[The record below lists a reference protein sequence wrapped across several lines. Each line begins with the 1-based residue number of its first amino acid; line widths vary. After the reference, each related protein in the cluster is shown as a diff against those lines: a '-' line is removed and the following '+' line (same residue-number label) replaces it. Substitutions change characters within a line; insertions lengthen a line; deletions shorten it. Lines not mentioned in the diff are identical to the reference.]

1 MFNPETL
8 LNQIESTAYRILFEY
23 KLEFFAAF
31 TLVFVGRKFLHVFRG
46 HRYSSRSLIVSPVLY
61 FGFATASLYGFNS
74 LGILLSAV
82 AFLLGLI
89 FSSFIKS
96 GVKFYE
102 MDGALYYKR
111 SILIVVAW
119 TGAFILRLYLLLF
132 YDITAGLFLG
142 VILTYLTGIII
153 GEVFQIAIQ
162 KRLFDYK
169 KNRLDESN
177 KMISPQYPDEEKR
190 NA

>member
-1 MFNPETL
+1 
-8 LNQIESTAYRILFEY
+8 
-23 KLEFFAAF
+23 
-31 TLVFVGRKFLHVFRG
+31 
-46 HRYSSRSLIVSPVLY
+46 
-61 FGFATASLYGFNS
+61 
-74 LGILLSAV
+74 
-82 AFLLGLI
+82 
-89 FSSFIKS
+89 
-96 GVKFYE
+96 